1 MRVAQPPDT
10 MWGLTMWVALA
21 AVGWLLAKPRLH
33 ENQPLLSSVLHLAM
47 VLPFVSLARLFLVND
62 TSFLHVAAFG
72 GEDLPLKY
80 RFAATWAAREGPL
93 LMWLGWMSL
102 VAWIWRRSL
111 PGESGDDNN
120 AHAWRLRFMH
130 LMSLTLLLIA
140 FSLDPFKPTPAFFA
154 GAGLNPL
161 LQTDL
166 MVIHPPLIFLTYAL
180 CLHLTAIALSAAYTG
195 RTAELGPRM
204 LHLAR
209 PGLLVATLG
218 IGLGGLWAYL
228 ILDWGGYWAWDPV
241 ETGSFLPW
249 LALVMMIHLRTR
261 PGTVRSEVWIGGGLA
276 TGMLALF
283 ATTVTRAG
291 GVWASSVHTFVTSDS
306 STPPSDVF
314 GRLMILRDDPAATE
328 VMAYVTWMFV
338 LIGCWLAVQQGAS
351 KRTPLPLSASG
362 AMALPAVVA
371 LLGCL
376 VFTGSN
382 GQGLSWAS
390 VPNVVFVGVL
400 FAPLLAV
407 RAVASR
413 GDAASPKNSP
423 MAAESSELNDLNDPW
438 TYEGLAPIP
447 LDIVLTLVVF
457 GLTLDVWISTAFAV
471 LFVPLY
477 RSDDALK
484 AWPWAA
490 AGVMLGLALAWSQ
503 AMSIGAAGL
512 IVAAFVLPWML
523 APQREEG
530 AEFSPIKRRD
540 QQRTALWA
548 SVVLVS
554 LYLVLTWV
562 LLLTSIDAVNFEAH
576 ELYGAPFLAALGA
589 GLFTYTRRKD
599 DPSVTLWLL
608 GGGLAVSM
616 LGLLVAPD
624 AFGRDSTTAVSN
636 HLTRGHIVWMSLP
649 MLTLALAPVVREVI
663 NQSKTARSKGVL
675 LRIPLGAHVVHLGLL
690 LLLLGHLSTT
700 VLVDRG
706 DASHRV
712 SMIKDEV
719 IVHND
724 LGLEFTGLETDL
736 DGFEVGDGFIGVRIN
751 VYEMDGST
759 VGPLIG
765 EVLPGTLRF
774 DSQGVPRSEVATLT
788 RLTGDLVFIF
798 DGSQASALMNSAGSD
813 GLEGIELV
821 RVTVYDLPHSH
832 LVWVGWF
839 AMMTGMALV
848 TISGARKTAKPG
860 TNVPIRTFEEE

>member
-1 MRVAQPPDT
+1 MRVAQPPST
-10 MWGLTMWVALA
+10 MWGLTMWVALV
-21 AVGWLLAKPRLH
+21 AVAWLFLQPRLH
-33 ENQPLLSSVLHLAM
+33 EDRPLLSSMLHIAA
-47 VLPFVSLARLFLVND
+47 VLPFVTLAYLFLIND
-62 TSFLHVAAFG
+62 TTLLHVAAFG
-72 GEDLPLKY
+72 GEALPLKY

-102 VAWIWRRSL
+102 VAWLWRRPL
-111 PGESGDDNN
+111 PGESGQNTD
-120 AHAWRLRFMH
+120 AHDWRLRFMH
-130 LMSLTLLLIA
+130 LMSLTILLIA
-140 FSLDPFKPTPAFFA
+140 FSLDPFKATPAFFR
-154 GAGLNPL
+154 GAGVNPL

-195 RTAELGPRM
+195 KTAELGPRM

-249 LALVMMIHLRTR
+249 LALVMLIHLRTR
-261 PGTVRSEVWIGGGLA
+261 PGLVRPEVWIGGGLV

-291 GVWASSVHTFVTSDS
+291 GVWASSVHTFVTDDT
-306 STPPSDVF
+306 STAPADVF
-314 GRLMILRDDPAATE
+314 GRLMVLRDNPAATE

-338 LIGCWLAVQQGAS
+338 LIGCWLAVQRSAS
-351 KRTPLPLSASG
+351 KQTAMPLNASG
-362 AMALPAVVA
+362 IVALPAVVA

-376 VFTGSN
+376 VFTGSE
-382 GQGLSWAS
+382 GEGLSWAS
-390 VPNVVFVGVL
+390 VPDAVFAAVL
-400 FAPLLAV
+400 FAPMLAV
-407 RAVASR
+407 SLALQYGSDARPAPSETGSAS
-413 GDAASPKNSP
+413 GQEAEIDA
-423 MAAESSELNDLNDPW
+423 PW
-438 TYEGLAPIP
+438 TYEGLVPVP
-447 LDIVLTLVVF
+447 LDVVFTLEVF

-477 RSDDALK
+477 RSKDALG

-503 AMSIGAAGL
+503 ALSIAVAGL
-512 IVAAFVLPWML
+512 VVGVFVLPWML
-523 APQREEG
+523 APQRDDG
-530 AEFSPIKRRD
+530 VGFSPSKRRD
-540 QQRTALWA
+540 QQRTVLWA

-599 DPSVTLWLL
+599 DPSRTLSLLAGGLVVSLL
-608 GGGLAVSM
+608 GLF
-616 LGLLVAPD
+616 LAPD
-624 AFGRDSTTAVSN
+624 VFGRDAGTAVSN
-636 HLTRGHIVWMSLP
+636 QLTRGHIVWMSLP
-649 MLTLALAPVVREVI
+649 MLAMALAPVTREVVAQF
-663 NQSKTARSKGVL
+663 NAAREKGAI
-675 LRIPLGAHVVHLGLL
+675 RRNPLGAHVVHLGLL

-712 SMIKDEV
+712 SMVKDDIV
-719 IVHND
+719 VHN
-724 LGLEFTGLETDL
+724 GFGFEFKGVETDTAT
-736 DGFEVGDGFIGVRIN
+736 EVGDGFIGVRIK
-751 VYEMDGST
+751 VYEMTDDGDGT
-759 VGPLIG
+759 LIG
-765 EVLPGTLRF
+765 EVVPGTIRF

-788 RLTGDLVFIF
+788 RLTGDMVFIF
-798 DGSQASALMNSAGSD
+798 DGSQAGALMQSVGSG
-813 GLEGIELV
+813 GLDSIELV

-832 LVWVGWF
+832 AVWVGWC
-839 AMMTGMALV
+839 AMMGGMALV
-848 TISGARKTAKPG
+848 TVSGMQKETKPS
-860 TNVPIRTFEEE
+860 TSVPFQTLEEE